1 LNIRK
6 KLENLTELLTELQND
21 NLEIP
26 VIVEGEMDEA
36 ALRSLGLRGKIV
48 RLHSGKSILNLCED
62 LAKEHDLLILL
73 TDWDKRGVRF
83 YKSLKKLI
91 TANDMK
97 YNDKYWIKLRNLCSK
112 DIQVIE
118 DLKKYMDNLENNLK

>member
-1 LNIRK
+1 MNIRK
-6 KLENLTELLTELQND
+6 KFENLTELLTELQND
-21 NLEIP
+21 NLRIP
-26 VIVEGEMDEA
+26 IIVEGEMDEV
-36 ALRSLGLRGKIV
+36 ALRSLGLKGKIV

-62 LAKEHDLLILL
+62 LSKDYDLLILL

-97 YNDKYWIKLRNLCSK
+97 YNDKYWIKLRNFCGK
-112 DIQVIE
+112 DIQTIE